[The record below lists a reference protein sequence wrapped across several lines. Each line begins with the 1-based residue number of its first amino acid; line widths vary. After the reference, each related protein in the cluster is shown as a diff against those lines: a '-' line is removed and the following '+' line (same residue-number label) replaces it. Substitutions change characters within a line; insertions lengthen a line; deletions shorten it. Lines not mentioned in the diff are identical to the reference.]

1 MGSFKDNAITD
12 AGRIL
17 LGDVQMG
24 ATFTPTK
31 LVLGSGQL
39 TAGVTPRTI
48 KNVVVPVIELVPNKK
63 QRSNDGTFI
72 VGGLYS
78 NEKINDGFYFRELA
92 LYAKAVWK
100 DGRET
105 TEILY
110 SYGNAGN
117 LADYMPAYSAGTPVE
132 RQIDIAIYVGNDTK
146 VDLTIA
152 SGMYV
157 AVVEKGAAGGV
168 ATLDDTGKVPE
179 GQLPALD
186 FVPTSD
192 KGKPNGV
199 ATLDSTG
206 KMPAEQMINAFDA
219 LAMQAGNR
227 TTDELVTSPDGLD
240 TWTSV
245 ITDAGSHEMARKVD
259 VEGVRSDGKA
269 MWTTTITIGDKVV
282 TVTDKETDNGW
293 TREVR

>member
-39 TAGVTPRTI
+39 TPGVTPRTI
-48 KNVVVPVIELVPNKK
+48 KNVVVPVIELTPNKK

-105 TEILY
+105 TEVLY

-157 AVVEKGAAGGV
+157 SIQEKGAAGGV
-168 ATLDDTGKVPE
+168 ASLDAAGR
-179 GQLPALD
+179 
-186 FVPTSD
+186 VPT
-192 KGKPNGV
+192 
-199 ATLDSTG
+199 
-206 KMPAEQMINAFDA
+206 EQMPETFDTI
-219 LAMQAGNR
+219 MEKYGYSFQTIR
-227 TTDELVTSPDGLD
+227 EPELN
-240 TWTSV
+240 
-245 ITDAGSHEMARKVD
+245 K
-259 VEGVRSDGKA
+259 K
-269 MWTTTITIGDKVV
+269 TITITPGAGYKGNASLVAVFEKDERGNTVVNVTETIGTKVLKHKH
-282 TVTDKETDNGW
+282 TVGGGTGEGEVVNG
-293 TREVR
+293 

>member
-39 TAGVTPRTI
+39 TSGVTPRTI
-48 KNVVVPVIELVPNKK
+48 KNVVVPVIELTPNKK

-105 TEILY
+105 TEVLY

-168 ATLDDTGKVPE
+168 ATLDDAGKVPE
-179 GQLPALD
+179 EQLPALD
-186 FVPTSD
+186 FVSTSE

-199 ATLDSTG
+199 ASLDSTG
-206 KMPAEQMINAFDA
+206 KVPPEQMINAFDA

-227 TTDELVTSPDGLD
+227 TTDTLTTQDGLD

-245 ITDAGSHEMARKVD
+245 ITDASGSEVARKVD
-259 VEGVRSDGKA
+259 VESRSGSFA
-269 MWTTTITIGDKVV
+269 VWTSTITIGS
-282 TVTDKETDNGW
+282 ETTTIIDRETENGW
-293 TREVR
+293 EREVQ

>member
-48 KNVVVPVIELVPNKK
+48 KNVVVPVIELTPNKK

-105 TEILY
+105 TEVLY

-199 ATLDSTG
+199 ATLDETG
-206 KMPAEQMINAFDA
+206 RVPSEQMINAFDA

-227 TTDELVTSPDGLD
+227 TTDTLTTQDGLD
-240 TWTSV
+240 TWVSV
-245 ITDAGSHEMARKVD
+245 ITDASGNEVARKVD
-259 VEGVRSDGKA
+259 VESRNGSFAV
-269 MWTTTITIGDKVV
+269 WTSTITIGS
-282 TVTDKETDNGW
+282 ETTTIIDRETATGW
-293 TREVR
+293 EREVQ